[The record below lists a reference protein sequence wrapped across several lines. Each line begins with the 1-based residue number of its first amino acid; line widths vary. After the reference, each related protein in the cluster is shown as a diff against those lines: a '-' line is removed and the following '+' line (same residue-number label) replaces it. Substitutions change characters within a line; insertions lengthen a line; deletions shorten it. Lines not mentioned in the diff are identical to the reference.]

1 MTTDAPNLKP
11 AIHAAEQARKHAEL
25 LKANPSQEQFHL
37 DSIMELLGEM
47 AKPFGMTFDDLVA
60 KGRVAIAN
68 QKSPAPVEPD
78 PEELWRQERGR

>member
-1 MTTDAPNLKP
+1 MTDRPDLKP

-37 DSIMELLGEM
+37 DSIMELIGEM
-47 AKPFGMTFDDLVA
+47 AKPLGMTLDDLMA
-60 KGRVAIAN
+60 KGRAIGN

-78 PEELWRQERGR
+78 PEEAWRQETGR